1 MIHIS
6 IKYLVATGNDVYL
19 YSKVEKGKWK
29 IAVYTIA
36 EHNSLNKSMS
46 CE

>member
-1 MIHIS
+1 MVHIS
-6 IKYLVATGNDVYL
+6 IKYLVATRNDVYL
-19 YSKVEKGKWK
+19 YLNVQKRKWN
-29 IAVYTIA
+29 IAVCKIA